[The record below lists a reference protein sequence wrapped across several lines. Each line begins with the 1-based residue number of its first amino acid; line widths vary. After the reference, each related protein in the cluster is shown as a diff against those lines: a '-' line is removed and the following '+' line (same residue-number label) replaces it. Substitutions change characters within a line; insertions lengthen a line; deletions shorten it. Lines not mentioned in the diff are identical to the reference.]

1 MGKPYRECPFC
12 GAHLDA
18 GEMCDCRKPKREPAA
33 AEEKPRKMRL
43 VAICREVNAE
53 TGNVAVY
60 QVCEEMTDETV
71 SFLQIWARNNPGF
84 RYFTLTSTRWE
95 RFGAVITAILKRR
108 TVTAA
113 DVDRIGGIVELR
125 G

>member
-43 VAICREVNAE
+43 VAICREVNVE

-60 QVCEEMTDETV
+60 QVGEEMTDRTI
-71 SFLQIWARNNPGF
+71 SFLQDWARNNPGF

>member
-18 GEMCDCRKPKREPAA
+18 GEMCDCREPERKPAA
-33 AEEKPRKMRL
+33 AEESRRMRL
-43 VAICREVNAE
+43 VAICREVDKD
-53 TGNVAVY
+53 TGRIAVY
-60 QVCEEMTDETV
+60 QINREINSEMVMAMQTRATM
-71 SFLQIWARNNPGF
+71 NPEL

-95 RFGAVITAILKRR
+95 RFGDVITGILKRR

>member
-18 GEMCDCRKPKREPAA
+18 GERCDCREPKRGPAA
-33 AEEKPRKMRL
+33 AEEPRRMRL
-43 VAICREVNAE
+43 VAICREVDKD
-53 TGNVAVY
+53 TGRIAVY
-60 QVCEEMTDETV
+60 QINREINSEMVMAMQTRATM
-71 SFLQIWARNNPGF
+71 NPEL

-95 RFGAVITAILKRR
+95 RFGDVITAILKRR
-108 TVTAA
+108 TVTTA